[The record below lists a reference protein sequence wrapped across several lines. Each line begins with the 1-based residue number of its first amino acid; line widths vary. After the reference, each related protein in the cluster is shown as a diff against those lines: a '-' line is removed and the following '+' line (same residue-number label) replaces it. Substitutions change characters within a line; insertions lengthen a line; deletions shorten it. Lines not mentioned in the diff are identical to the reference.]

1 MAVYVFKNPKELRR
15 KKQERGRRK
24 KKEGNGGK
32 ERREVRR
39 DFENDKGL
47 ER

>member
-15 KKQERGRRK
+15 KKQERGGGKRK
-24 KKEGNGGK
+24 KETGK
-32 ERREVRR
+32 KRREVRR
-39 DFENDKGL
+39 DFKNGKGL